1 MGRLDTNA
9 TLQAALNNNDPFLYA
24 HLVKFERPLA
34 QLIDLPN
41 GDIRYETDATRY
53 AYITDAAYDINFDDG
68 STNLAGTS
76 NGSQTYRANKLTK
89 VSSIQEAST
98 TKVSSLSLVLNAA
111 GVDASITG
119 TFSIAQSLSSIIRE
133 ITITSGGKWVD
144 NGFQEGDRIKFSSGN
159 NSTKYFRIR
168 TIKTS
173 TTAQIELLTL
183 KDASGTD
190 LTITG
195 EIGFPATLSME
206 SDEIVALLRDT
217 VPTSFVNRKVSI
229 YKVFLDPDNPS
240 IFIGNPLILFKGAIT
255 TASYKEDSKAATATW
270 GIKNHWGD
278 FQQVRGRLTSD
289 DFHRALKPNSLGQL
303 VGNPEA
309 TIRPEYAKDK
319 GFVHA
324 EQSINIIGTYMT
336 QETHHVWKRKKG
348 IKGWFGRGKN
358 VEITKDVERETDLRF
373 DLEARYLPVI
383 YGVRRLNGNL
393 VFADTA
399 SNDSGEVFIAEALCE
414 GPIH

>member
-98 TKVSSLSLVLNAA
+98 TKVSCLSLVLNAS

-119 TFSIAQSLSSIIRE
+119 TFSIAQSLSTVIGE

-183 KDASGTD
+183 KDASG
-190 LTITG
+190 
-195 EIGFPATLSME
+195 
-206 SDEIVALLRDT
+206 
-217 VPTSFVNRKVSI
+217 N
-229 YKVFLDPDNPS
+229 
-240 IFIGNPLILFKGAIT
+240 AIDV
-255 TASYKEDSKAATATW
+255 YW
-270 GIKNHWGD
+270 PGGGVIP
-278 FQQVRGRLTSD
+278 VVTSD
-289 DFHRALKPNSLGQL
+289 ASKID
-303 VGNPEA
+303 
-309 TIRPEYAKDK
+309 
-319 GFVHA
+319 
-324 EQSINIIGTYMT
+324 
-336 QETHHVWKRKKG
+336 
-348 IKGWFGRGKN
+348 
-358 VEITKDVERETDLRF
+358 
-373 DLEARYLPVI
+373 I
-383 YGVRRLNGNL
+383 YS
-393 VFADTA
+393 FKTF
-399 SNDSGEVFIAEALCE
+399 DSGASLYGIVGGQNFVA
-414 GPIH
+414 